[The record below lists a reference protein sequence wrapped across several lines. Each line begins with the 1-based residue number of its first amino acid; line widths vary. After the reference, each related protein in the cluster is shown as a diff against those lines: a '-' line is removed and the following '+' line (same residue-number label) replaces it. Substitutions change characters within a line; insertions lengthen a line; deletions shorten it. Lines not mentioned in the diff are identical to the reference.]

1 MKTPV
6 QRSLHFYT
14 PSGVIKDTVQF
25 LYCDYTNTGLC
36 QWIGFTD
43 LELIDLIKSI
53 KYKFILKLREKKQ
66 GVSEILD

>member
-36 QWIGFTD
+36 RWVGFYSS
-43 LELIDLIKSI
+43 LNWNILKKYS
-53 KYKFILKLREKKQ
+53 KYKLIL
-66 GVSEILD
+66 